1 MLREGSPCLGGAL
14 RILNVHS
21 SLPFGSQI
29 AKRLKLGI
37 KISRIKISI
46 TMVDIIEFCKTVLK
60 NEKKGWKGFSTET
73 RSGGS
78 RLSRQFI
85 IF

>member
-46 TMVDIIEFCKTVLK
+46 TMVDIIEFCKAVLK
-60 NEKKGWKGFSTET
+60 IEKRVGRVFRRKLGRAEVGFHAN
-73 RSGGS
+73 
-78 RLSRQFI
+78 L
-85 IF
+85 